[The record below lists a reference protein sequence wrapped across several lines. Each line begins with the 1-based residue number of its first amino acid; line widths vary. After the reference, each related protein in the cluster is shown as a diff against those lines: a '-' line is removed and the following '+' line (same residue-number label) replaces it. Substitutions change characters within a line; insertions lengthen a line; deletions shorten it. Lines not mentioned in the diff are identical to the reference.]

1 MAKKVFRVTGS
12 YRTVHHDQPF
22 SKEVVAADA
31 KGAKEF
37 ILSLFGS
44 RHGVPRRLIKVTDCK
59 EVAPDQ
65 VEDAVVRH
73 TAGLTT

>member
-1 MAKKVFRVTGS
+1 MAQKVYRVTGS

-22 SKEVVAADA
+22 SKEVVAKDEKA
-31 KGAKEF
+31 AKEHF
-37 ILSLFGS
+37 FSLFGS
-44 RHGVPRRLIKVTDCK
+44 RHGVPRRLIKFTACK

-73 TAGLTT
+73 TAGLKV